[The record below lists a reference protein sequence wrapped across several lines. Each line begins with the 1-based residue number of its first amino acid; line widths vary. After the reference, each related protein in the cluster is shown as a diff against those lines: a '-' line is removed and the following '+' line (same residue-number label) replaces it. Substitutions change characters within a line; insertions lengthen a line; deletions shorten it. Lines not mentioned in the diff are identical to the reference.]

1 MTETDHDQAASSA
14 RSDAATNP
22 TPDLAHHADR
32 ADLPASQAVAAGNRR
47 ESLASLLGGGRAA
60 LDATMPVVA
69 FTAGWLLTGRSVLW
83 GALAAVV
90 AAGLVAAWRLLSGK
104 RPRAVLIGIL
114 AVCASAAIAVYTGRP
129 EDFFLLQILSNVGS
143 AVAWALSIVL
153 RWPLLGVVVGVA
165 LGQRARWRRDPALL
179 RAYSRASWVWVGQY
193 VIRVAAFV
201 PLWNGGQVAGLTGA
215 RIALSWPLVAACL
228 AVSWWVLRRAL
239 PPGHPGL
246 RHPVLTKAVQR

>member
-1 MTETDHDQAASSA
+1 MLRQEA
-14 RSDAATNP
+14 RGTKP
-22 TPDLAHHADR
+22 
-32 ADLPASQAVAAGNRR
+32 

-60 LDATMPVVA
+60 LDATLPVIA
-69 FTAGWLLTGRSVLW
+69 FTAGWLLTDRSLLW

-90 AAGLVAAWRLLSGK
+90 VAGLVAVWRLRSGR

-129 EDFFLLQILSNVGS
+129 EDFFLLQIISNFAS
-143 AVAWALSIVL
+143 AVAWALSVVL
-153 RWPLLGVVVGVA
+153 RWPLLGLVVGGV
-165 LGQRARWRRDPALL
+165 LGQKTRWRRDPALL

-215 RIALSWPLVAACL
+215 RIVLSWPLVAACL

-239 PPGHPGL
+239 PPGHPGF
-246 RHPVLTKAVQR
+246 RHPVLTRVEER

>member
-1 MTETDHDQAASSA
+1 MTVTDHDQAASSTG
-14 RSDAATNP
+14 SDAPINP
-22 TPDLAHHADR
+22 TPDR
-32 ADLPASQAVAAGNRR
+32 ADQVDPPASQATAAGNRP

-69 FTAGWLLTGRSVLW
+69 FSAGWLLTDRSVVW

-90 AAGLVAAWRLLSGK
+90 VAGLVAAWRLLSGK

-165 LGQRARWRRDPALL
+165 LGQKAQWRRDPALL

-193 VIRVAAFV
+193 VIRIAAFV
-201 PLWNGGQVAGLTGA
+201 PLWNGGLVAGLTGA

-228 AVSWWVLRRAL
+228 AVSWWVLRQAL

-246 RHPVLTKAVQR
+246 RHPVLT